1 MAGASGSQDSSAQ
14 TAIAFT
20 WTAVGVSHEGS
31 IFLVCPC
38 IWGCLGAQ
46 STGSDQPSLVEPQN
60 LLSRTMQSI
69 RSCSLQTQMVYL
81 RRTLRKDVLDGTA
94 TLLTSFIELYKC
106 LFSLYLCCVL
116 FKREIEPLKEWLLAS
131 RHTHFCPSN
140 WCLRQAHPFNDRRSL
155 SLVCSLCMSVV
166 LVVITTCMFP
176 IFSPK
181 CLQEEH
187 LKDEACFSNLIG
199 ETRLKPLKP
208 SLHRHRPQIEKV
220 SETFLYVVRICC
232 CNSGIAASQTLE
244 PMCPNLKTTGSAFEE
259 LLVPQYSK
267 QCFTIL
273 EPRVPNS
280 KELNQRSQ
288 ILEPRVPS
296 SRNAW
301 FPHVGTNASQSWNHG
316 FPIWRTP
323 GSQTLDPMLPN
334 FGTTG
339 FQFEELLVPKP
350 WNQRFNLGTSG
361 S

>member
-1 MAGASGSQDSSAQ
+1 MY
-14 TAIAFT
+14 
-20 WTAVGVSHEGS
+20 
-31 IFLVCPC
+31 VCC
-38 IWGCLGAQ
+38 TCC
-46 STGSDQPSLVEPQN
+46 DN
-60 LLSRTMQSI
+60 
-69 RSCSLQTQMVYL
+69 YL
-81 RRTLRKDVLDGTA
+81 YVPD
-94 TLLTSFIELYKC
+94 
-106 LFSLYLCCVL
+106 
-116 FKREIEPLKEWLLAS
+116 
-131 RHTHFCPSN
+131 
-140 WCLRQAHPFNDRRSL
+140 
-155 SLVCSLCMSVV
+155 
-166 LVVITTCMFP
+166 
-176 IFSPK
+176 FSPK

-187 LKDEACFSNLIG
+187 LKNEACFSNLIG

-301 FPHVGTNASQSWNHG
+301 FPHVGTNASQSWNHE
-316 FPIWRTP
+316 FPI
-323 GSQTLDPMLPN
+323 
-334 FGTTG
+334 
-339 FQFEELLVPKP
+339 
-350 WNQRFNLGTSG
+350 
-361 S
+361 